1 MNIEEDRAE
10 FETGDAVRLSSDKVR
25 MPVPDGRGRTSARP
39 EGHVVTLKAD
49 VETLKG
55 QLADAEARCA

>member
-1 MNIEEDRAE
+1 MRFALQAIRSACPSRTEEAALVRA
-10 FETGDAVRLSSDKVR
+10 
-25 MPVPDGRGRTSARP
+25 P

>member
-10 FETGDAVRLSSDKVR
+10 FETGDAVRLTSDKVR
-25 MPVPDGRGRTSARP
+25 MPTQTEEAALVRAP

>member
-10 FETGDAVRLSSDKVR
+10 FETGDAVRLTSGKVR
-25 MPVPDGRGRTSARP
+25 MPVPDGRGRLVRAP